1 MFNEQFIDEKYNE
14 SLKNELLNNIKSCIT
29 DQLKTLVRTQISE
42 LRLELMNA
50 LLAER
55 FNNDENFMFQ
65 DPNYGLIRHMEK
77 EIEFLRSQAKKKDI
91 IIREITTKSLLH
103 TNEENMHCKCIND
116 YTFKQQIP
124 EKIKNSDTITKDNDI
139 ENSINIEAIIEDSTV
154 FKKS

>member
-29 DQLKTLVRTQISE
+29 DQLKTLVCTQISE

-116 YTFKQQIP
+116 NTFKQQIP
-124 EKIKNSDTITKDNDI
+124 EEIKNSDTITKDNDI